1 VRNLKQNILF
11 ILGIIVCLPVSL
23 YSQDYYI
30 SEPDSVSGQVSHSSL
45 ADLLRQDS
53 VYVENTGSDSI
64 LARKA
69 FVPNSTRA
77 VIYSAIFPGLGQ
89 IYNRKYW
96 KLPIVYGGFLGCIYA
111 ISWNN
116 TQYTGYKS
124 AYRDFTD
131 SNPDTNSWRD
141 YKYYG
146 YSDNP
151 DEWTAQQR
159 EGFTNALKNK
169 KDYFRRYRDL
179 SYIITVGLY
188 AICMIDAYVDAQ
200 LFEFDISED
209 LSFRV
214 NPVFFEKV
222 ANNSRSF
229 GLQCSFTF

>member
-1 VRNLKQNILF
+1 M
-11 ILGIIVCLPVSL
+11 
-23 YSQDYYI
+23 
-30 SEPDSVSGQVSHSSL
+30 
-45 ADLLRQDS
+45 
-53 VYVENTGSDSI
+53 
-64 LARKA
+64 
-69 FVPNSTRA
+69 
-77 VIYSAIFPGLGQ
+77 IYSAIFPGLGQ

-124 AYRDFTD
+124 AYGDFTD
-131 SNPDTNSWRD
+131 SNPDTNSWLA

-188 AICMIDAYVDAQ
+188 ALCMIDAYVDAQ

-209 LSFRV
+209 LSFRM
-214 NPVFFEKV
+214 NPVFFEKT